1 MLIGLNG
8 VTSWLCN
15 VCGHI
20 WPQRAAYLNGE
31 PLRCAQCRTRAWNR
45 PLPDDPESELCGA

>member
-8 VTSWLCN
+8 VASWLCN

-20 WPQRAAYLNGE
+20 WPCRAVYAYE
-31 PLRCAQCRTRAWNR
+31 KPQRCAQCRTRAWDA
-45 PLPDDPESELCGA
+45 PLAEDPGSELCGA

>member
-8 VTSWLCN
+8 VASWLCN

-20 WPQRAAYLNGE
+20 WPCRAVYAYGK
-31 PLRCAQCRTRAWNR
+31 PQRCAQCRTRAWDA
-45 PLPDDPESELCGA
+45 PLAEDPGSELCGA